1 MLEEFLTRAL
11 VVLFRAI
18 TSASEQARAPTKPL
32 PHTFPRADQAE
43 ADAKK
48 RLTATSP
55 LPQPPT
61 K

>member
-18 TSASEQARAPTKPL
+18 TSASEQARTPTKPL

-48 RLTATSP
+48 RLAATSP
-55 LPQPPT
+55 V